1 MMNRMARKLVLV
13 LAMAAAW
20 LTSPAQA
27 QVPCRYEVTH
37 IIQGPSCGDG
47 FLPTTVGMGI
57 SPNGQYV
64 CGYYQCIINTAAF
77 VYDTQTRQFITIPVP
92 VSAFTKAFDVN
103 DAGVVVGTAGIASGN
118 YGFIY
123 NLHTGQVTHQLSGA
137 INNVG
142 ASIAAINALGMVCGT
157 RTITGAPDFK
167 TSAFIWT
174 PQDGFTDLGLING
187 QSTSASDINDGNAVA
202 GTMIVSNTQ
211 HPFLWKAREFIDA
224 GSLAG
229 IGSTVPLS
237 VNNSSQIVGY
247 GGVPM
252 DGAPPWGVNRPFVW
266 SGGSFTQLSI
276 LPAHLHGFAQDSNN
290 AGLIVG
296 HSRPQ
301 TGPDHAVLWW
311 NGQLRELNELIDN
324 ESSFAV
330 AAYEILE
337 DGRILASGYN
347 GNTIS
352 ALILAPSNPPFGDI
366 NSDCRVNVN
375 DLLRVINDWGQVT
388 SPADLDRDGL
398 VGLSDLVIVVTHW
411 APFP

>member
-157 RTITGAPDFK
+157 RTITG
-167 TSAFIWT
+167 
-174 PQDGFTDLGLING
+174 
-187 QSTSASDINDGNAVA
+187 SASVMSATD
-202 GTMIVSNTQ
+202 S
-211 HPFLWKAREFIDA
+211 
-224 GSLAG
+224 
-229 IGSTVPLS
+229 
-237 VNNSSQIVGY
+237 
-247 GGVPM
+247 
-252 DGAPPWGVNRPFVW
+252 APTR
-266 SGGSFTQLSI
+266 
-276 LPAHLHGFAQDSNN
+276 
-290 AGLIVG
+290 
-296 HSRPQ
+296 
-301 TGPDHAVLWW
+301 
-311 NGQLRELNELIDN
+311 
-324 ESSFAV
+324 
-330 AAYEILE
+330 
-337 DGRILASGYN
+337 
-347 GNTIS
+347 S
-352 ALILAPSNPPFGDI
+352 AT
-366 NSDCRVNVN
+366 
-375 DLLRVINDWGQVT
+375 LL
-388 SPADLDRDGL
+388 
-398 VGLSDLVIVVTHW
+398 
-411 APFP
+411 

>member
-77 VYDTQTRQFITIPVP
+77 VYDTQTRQFITIPLGP
-92 VSAFTKAFDVN
+92 GFYDAIANDVN
-103 DAGVVVGTAGIASGN
+103 DAGVVVGTGSRTNIGQRGFVYRLSSGQWTELLPLPEGIW
-118 YGFIY
+118 
-123 NLHTGQVTHQLSGA
+123 SGA
-137 INNVG
+137 N
-142 ASIAAINALGMVCGT
+142 AINASGVVCGFRSIGPGVNPQT
-157 RTITGAPDFK
+157 
-167 TSAFIWT
+167 AFIWT

>member
-37 IIQGPSCGDG
+37 IIQGPYSQTLGYPLTAG
-47 FLPTTVGMGI
+47 TSI
-57 SPNGQYV
+57 SPSGRYV
-64 CGYYQCIINTAAF
+64 CGYYNYFIDNRAF
-77 VYDTQTRQFITIPVP
+77 VYDTQTRQFTTIPVP
-92 VSAFTKAFDVN
+92 PSTFTFANDVN
-103 DAGVVVGTAGIASGN
+103 EQYVVGQGEGQ
-118 YGFIY
+118 GFLYRIS
-123 NLHTGQVTHQLSGA
+123 TGQLTILPPGVPPDIGTCSVNA
-137 INNVG
+137 INSRNV
-142 ASIAAINALGMVCGT
+142 VCGT

>member
-1 MMNRMARKLVLV
+1 
-13 LAMAAAW
+13 
-20 LTSPAQA
+20 
-27 QVPCRYEVTH
+27 
-37 IIQGPSCGDG
+37 
-47 FLPTTVGMGI
+47 MGI

-237 VNNSSQIVGY
+237 VNNSSQIVGF

-366 NSDCRVNVN
+366 NSDCRVHVN
-375 DLLRVINDWGQVT
+375 LLLRVIND
-388 SPADLDRDGL
+388 
-398 VGLSDLVIVVTHW
+398 
-411 APFP
+411 